1 MALQSNRRARA
12 WLLGAALIT
21 FAGAARADERAEAR
35 RHFRAGI
42 GLVRERRFVEAIEE
56 FQSAYRIL
64 PNVNVLFNIARAYS
78 DAGETER
85 ALDFYGQYLQGD
97 VPDRAEV
104 EATVRELQQRLR
116 AAQAAATPTPA
127 PTPPAPATPPAVEP
141 PATEPPPS
149 GPATP
154 VTELTPEQVAR
165 LRDAART
172 IMAFTDGAPVA
183 SAPPAPAT
191 PTRPPPATPTT
202 PAPTTPASPQ
212 DARDGTYDEQ
222 VVSATLSA
230 QSPLDAPNA
239 ITIITQQDIRLSGLT
254 NVPELLRRAVG
265 VDVMSLDSSDQQVGI
280 RGFNRR
286 LSNRVL
292 VLLDG
297 RSIYLDFLGV
307 TLWPLMPV
315 GVDEIER
322 IEVIRG
328 PGSALYGADAY
339 SGVVNIITRAPG
351 ERRNTATFG
360 AGNGGQ
366 IHGSVTSAGRA
377 RGVSYRLGFGYN
389 RAAPHALL
397 VGPSDTAY
405 RLNVDD
411 RSRALQSLRAD
422 LDLSTQLTRD
432 ISLRGGVAATAGS
445 IWFNAIGPLRWFWT
459 DIAVVQPFVQ
469 LSAHGLT
476 VRAFSNHV
484 VGTAD
489 ELLQRVGS
497 DTLINRFY
505 QDVFDLEARY
515 ARRVGTPRVPID
527 LTFGAS
533 YRAKHISWSFLNAD
547 HLLHH
552 FAGYAQAQARFGSA
566 LSAVASVRVDQHP
579 VLDSPVFSPRLAVT
593 LHPSSRRAVRLA
605 GATSFR
611 TPTMLELYL
620 DLQNPSPIAGV
631 GVRGQGGEVY
641 RGGAERLRAEN
652 ALSIDLSFMDQTLER
667 FQYELTGFYVR
678 GTDLIELTN
687 VIFDPL
693 PGRSSAGGRL
703 DVGTF
708 HFAND
713 PFATEVIGAEAAVRA
728 TPVEGLDLF
737 ANYTFA
743 LTRHDQSTVANSD
756 QRTPQHKLNVGAQ
769 LRTRFGLD
777 AEVMGHYVSAS
788 RWREQ
793 DFDTSRGVVFV
804 HYDLPDYLQLNARV
818 GVRLLSD
825 RLELGVTG
833 TNLTDNRARQHP
845 FGSPLGAR
853 VMGVATLRY

>member
-1 MALQSNRRARA
+1 MALQSTRRAHA
-12 WLLGAALIT
+12 WLLGLALIT
-21 FAGAARADERAEAR
+21 VAAPARADERAEAR

-42 GLVRERRFVEAIEE
+42 ALVRDGRFLAAIEE
-56 FQSAYRIL
+56 FQSAYAIL

-78 DAGETER
+78 DAGEFER
-85 ALDFYGQYLQGD
+85 ALDYYGQYLQGD

-104 EATVRELQQRLR
+104 EATVRELRLR
-116 AAQAAATPTPA
+116 VRERQPA
-127 PTPPAPATPPAVEP
+127 PTPTPPPAAPAPES
-141 PATEPPPS
+141 PPPQEAS
-149 GPATP
+149 QSSQAPLS
-154 VTELTPEQVAR
+154 ELTPAQRAR
-165 LRDAART
+165 LRDAAQT
-172 IMAFTDGAPVA
+172 ILAFTEGAPLNA
-183 SAPPAPAT
+183 ATPSAPAPPSVSAT
-191 PTRPPPATPTT
+191 PSATPSAA
-202 PAPTTPASPQ
+202 APPSATRGG
-212 DARDGTYDEQ
+212 DARDEAYEEQ
-222 VVSATLSA
+222 VVSATLTA

-239 ITIITQQDIRLSGLT
+239 ITIITQQDIRLSGLA
-254 NVPELLRRAVG
+254 NIPELLRRAVG
-265 VDVMSLDSSDQQVGI
+265 VDVMSLDASDQQVGI

-315 GVDEIER
+315 GLEEIER

-351 ERRNTATFG
+351 ERRNTASLG
-360 AGNGGQ
+360 VGNAGQ
-366 IHGSVTSAGRA
+366 VHGSVTSSGRA
-377 RGVSYRLGFGYN
+377 RGVSYRLGFGYD
-389 RAAPHALL
+389 RAGPHSLL
-397 VGPSDTAY
+397 VGPSDAAY
-405 RLNVDD
+405 RINVDD

-422 LDLSTQLTRD
+422 LDLSAQLSRGVT
-432 ISLRGGVAATAGS
+432 LRGGVAATAGS
-445 IWFNAIGPLRWFWT
+445 IWFNAIGPLRWFWS
-459 DIAVVQPFVQ
+459 DLAVVQPFVQ
-469 LSAHGLT
+469 LTAHGLT
-476 VRAFSNHV
+476 LRAFSNHV
-484 VGTAD
+484 AGTAD

-497 DTLINRFY
+497 DTLVNRFY

-515 ARRVGTPRVPID
+515 ARRVGTQRVPVD

-566 LSAVASVRVDQHP
+566 LSAVASLRVDQHP

-593 LHPSSRRAVRLA
+593 FHPSSRRALRLS

-620 DLQNPSPIAGV
+620 DLQNPSPLAGV

-652 ALSIDLSFMDQTLER
+652 ALSVDLSFMDQAFER
-667 FQYELTGFYVR
+667 FQYEITGFYVR

-687 VIFDPL
+687 VLFDPL
-693 PGRSSAGGRL
+693 PGRANPGGRL

-713 PFATEVIGAEAAVRA
+713 PFATEVVGVEAAVRA

-737 ANYTFA
+737 GNYTFA
-743 LTRHDQSTVANSD
+743 YTRHDQGPVVNTD
-756 QRTPQHKLNVGAQ
+756 QRTPQHKFNLGAQ
-769 LRTRFGLD
+769 LRTPFGLD
-777 AEVMGHYVSAS
+777 AELVGHFVSAS

-793 DFDTSRGVVFV
+793 DFDTARGVVFV
-804 HYDLPDYLQLNARV
+804 HYDLPSYFQLNARI
-818 GVRLLSD
+818 GVRILSD

>member
-1 MALQSNRRARA
+1 MQSNRRARA

-21 FAGAARADERAEAR
+21 FAGVARADERAEAR

-42 GLVRERRFVEAIEE
+42 SLVRERRFVEAIEE

-78 DAGETER
+78 DAGDVER

-116 AAQAAATPTPA
+116 AAQAAA
-127 PTPPAPATPPAVEP
+127 PTPPAAPATEPPPAPSP
-141 PATEPPPS
+141 PATEPPP
-149 GPATP
+149 GGVAPP

-183 SAPPAPAT
+183 SAPPPRRLPARRPGAARAPS
-191 PTRPPPATPTT
+191 PAR
-202 PAPTTPASPQ
+202 ADAPQ

-265 VDVMSLDSSDQQVGI
+265 VDVMSLDASDQQVGI

-366 IHGSVTSAGRA
+366 VHGSVTSAGRA

-397 VGPSDTAY
+397 VGPSDTTY

-411 RSRALQSLRAD
+411 RGRALESLRAD

-432 ISLRGGVAATAGS
+432 VSLRGGVAATAGS

-593 LHPSSRRAVRLA
+593 LHPSSRRALRLA

-631 GVRGQGGEVY
+631 GVRGEGGEVY

-693 PGRSSAGGRL
+693 PGRSSAGGRI
-703 DVGTF
+703 DVGSF

-743 LTRHDQSTVANSD
+743 FTRHEQGAVANSD

-793 DFDTSRGVVFV
+793 DFDASRGVVFV
-804 HYDLPDYLQLNARV
+804 HYDLPDYFQLNARV
-818 GVRLLSD
+818 GVRLLGD

-845 FGSPLGAR
+845 FGAPLGAR

>member
-1 MALQSNRRARA
+1 MSLHSVRRAQA
-12 WLLGAALIT
+12 GLLAAVLLA
-21 FAGAARADERAEAR
+21 AGAAHADERAEAR
-35 RHFRAGI
+35 RHFRAGLA
-42 GLVRERRFVEAIEE
+42 LVREGRYLAAVDE

-85 ALDFYGQYLQGD
+85 ALEFYAQYLQGD
-97 VPDRAEV
+97 VPDRADV
-104 EATVRELQQRLR
+104 EATVRELQQRQR
-116 AAQAAATPTPA
+116 AAQPAPAPTPAPPPAPSPAAPPTTAGPPAALSPEQIARLREAARAVLAATDGSSPPAA
-127 PTPPAPATPPAVEP
+127 PTPPAAAPPTPSTPPM
-141 PATEPPPS
+141 PS
-149 GPATP
+149 TP
-154 VTELTPEQVAR
+154 
-165 LRDAART
+165 RD
-172 IMAFTDGAPVA
+172 G
-183 SAPPAPAT
+183 
-191 PTRPPPATPTT
+191 
-202 PAPTTPASPQ
+202 
-212 DARDGTYDEQ
+212 DARDDTYEEQ
-222 VVSATLSA
+222 VVSATLNA

-239 ITIITQQDIRLSGLT
+239 ITILTQQDIRLSGLT
-254 NVPELLRRAVG
+254 SVPELLRRAVG
-265 VDVMSLDSSDQQVGI
+265 VDVMSLDASDQQVGV

-286 LSNRVL
+286 LSNRTL

-307 TLWPLMPV
+307 TLWPLLPV
-315 GVDEIER
+315 GVEEIER

-328 PGSALYGADAY
+328 GGSALYGADAY
-339 SGVVNIITRAPG
+339 SGVINIITRVPG
-351 ERRNTATFG
+351 ERRNVASVG
-360 AGNGGQ
+360 VGNGGQ
-366 IHGSVTSAGRA
+366 LRGSVTSSGRT
-377 RGVSYRLGFGYN
+377 RGVSYRLGFGYDQ
-389 RAAPHALL
+389 AAPHALL
-397 VGPSDTAY
+397 VGPSDVAY

-411 RSRALQSLRAD
+411 RGRSLQNIRAD
-422 LDLSTQLTRD
+422 LDLSAQLSRNV
-432 ISLRGGVAATAGS
+432 SLRGGVAATAGS
-445 IWFNAIGPLRWFWT
+445 IWFNAIGPLRWFTT
-459 DIAVVQPFVQ
+459 DIALIQPSLQ
-469 LSAHGLT
+469 LTAGGLT

-484 VGTAD
+484 FGTAD

-505 QDVFDLEARY
+505 QDVVDLEARY
-515 ARRVGTPRVPID
+515 ARRVNLGRVPLD

-533 YRAKHISWSFLNAD
+533 YRAKHISWSFLNGD

-566 LSAVASVRVDQHP
+566 LTAVASVRVDQHP

-593 LHPSSRRAVRLA
+593 LHPSARRSIRLA
-605 GATSFR
+605 GSTSFR

-620 DLQNPSPIAGV
+620 DLQNPTPIPGV
-631 GVRGQGGEVY
+631 AVRGQGGEVY

-652 ALSIDLSFMDQTLER
+652 ALSLDVSFLDQTLER
-667 FQYELTGFYVR
+667 FQYEVTAFYMR

-693 PGRSSAGGRL
+693 PGRANPGGRL

-713 PFATEVIGAEAAVRA
+713 PLATEVIGAEAAVRA

-743 LTRHDQSTVANSD
+743 FTRHEQGTLANTD
-756 QRTPQHKLNVGAQ
+756 QRTPQHKVNAGAQ

-777 AEVMGHYVSAS
+777 AEVVAHFVSAS

-793 DFDTSRGVVFV
+793 DFDAARGVVFV
-804 HYDLPDYLQLNARV
+804 HYDLPAYVQLNARV
-818 GVRLLSD
+818 GVRLLDD
-825 RLELGVTG
+825 RLEFGVTG

-853 VMGVATLRY
+853 VMGVVTLRY

>member
-1 MALQSNRRARA
+1 MSLKSVRRAQA
-12 WLLGAALIT
+12 GLLAAVLLA
-21 FAGAARADERAEAR
+21 AGAAHADERAEAR
-35 RHFRAGI
+35 RHFRAGLA
-42 GLVRERRFVEAIEE
+42 LVREGRYLAAVEE

-85 ALDFYGQYLQGD
+85 ALEFYAQYLQGD
-97 VPDRAEV
+97 VPDRADV
-104 EATVRELQQRLR
+104 EATVRDLQQRLR
-116 AAQAAATPTPA
+116 AAQPAPAPSPAPPTPSPNPTPTAPDPTAPSTPAPA
-127 PTPPAPATPPAVEP
+127 PTPVTAP
-141 PATEPPPS
+141 
-149 GPATP
+149 GP
-154 VTELTPEQVAR
+154 LSPEQVAR
-165 LRDAART
+165 LREAAR
-172 IMAFTDGAPVA
+172 AVLAATDATT
-183 SAPPAPAT
+183 PPD
-191 PTRPPPATPTT
+191 PPATPSAPTPTPVT
-202 PAPTTPASPQ
+202 PAPVPPARRDA
-212 DARDGTYDEQ
+212 DARDDTYEEQ

-239 ITIITQQDIRLSGLT
+239 ITILTQQDIRLSGLT
-254 NVPELLRRAVG
+254 SVPELLRRAVG
-265 VDVMSLDSSDQQVGI
+265 VDVMALDASDQQVGV

-286 LSNRVL
+286 LSNRTL

-307 TLWPLMPV
+307 TLWPLLPV
-315 GVDEIER
+315 GVEEIER

-328 PGSALYGADAY
+328 GGSALYGADAY
-339 SGVVNIITRAPG
+339 SGVINIITRAPG
-351 ERRNTATFG
+351 ERRNVASVG
-360 AGNGGQ
+360 IGNGGQ
-366 IHGSVTSAGRA
+366 LRGSVTSSGRT
-377 RGVSYRLGFGYN
+377 RGVSYRLGFGYDQ
-389 RAAPHALL
+389 AAPHALL
-397 VGPSDTAY
+397 VGPSDVTY

-411 RSRALQSLRAD
+411 RGRALQNLRAD
-422 LDLSTQLTRD
+422 LDLSAQLSRAV
-432 ISLRGGVAATAGS
+432 SLRGGVSATAGS
-445 IWFNAIGPLRWFWT
+445 IWFNAIGPLRWFTT
-459 DIAVVQPFVQ
+459 DIALIQPSLQ
-469 LSAHGLT
+469 LTAGGLT

-484 VGTAD
+484 FGTAD

-515 ARRVGTPRVPID
+515 ARRVNAGRVPLD

-533 YRAKHISWSFLNAD
+533 YRAKHISWSFLNGD

-552 FAGYAQAQARFGSA
+552 FAGYAQAQARFGTA

-593 LHPSSRRAVRLA
+593 LHPSARRSIRLA
-605 GATSFR
+605 GSTSFR

-620 DLQNPSPIAGV
+620 DLQNPTPIPGV
-631 GVRGQGGEVY
+631 AVRGQGGEVY
-641 RGGAERLRAEN
+641 RGGADRLRAEN
-652 ALSIDLSFMDQTLER
+652 ALSLDLSFLDQTLER
-667 FQYELTGFYVR
+667 FQYEVTAFYMR

-693 PGRSSAGGRL
+693 PGRANPGGRL

-713 PFATEVIGAEAAVRA
+713 PLATEVIGAEAAVRA

-743 LTRHDQSTVANSD
+743 FTRHEQGALANTD
-756 QRTPQHKLNVGAQ
+756 QRTPQHKVNAGAQ

-777 AEVMGHYVSAS
+777 AEVVAHFVSAS

-793 DFDTSRGVVFV
+793 DFDTARGVVFV
-804 HYDLPDYLQLNARV
+804 HYDLPSYVQLNARV
-818 GVRLLSD
+818 GIRLLDD
-825 RLELGVTG
+825 RLEFGVTG

>member
-1 MALQSNRRARA
+1 MSLHSVRRAQA
-12 WLLGAALIT
+12 GLLAAVLLA
-21 FAGAARADERAEAR
+21 AGAAHADERAEAR
-35 RHFRAGI
+35 RHFRAGLA
-42 GLVRERRFVEAIEE
+42 LVREGRYLAAVEE

-85 ALDFYGQYLQGD
+85 ALEFYAQYLQGD
-97 VPDRAEV
+97 VPDRADV

-116 AAQAAATPTPA
+116 VAQPAPA
-127 PTPPAPATPPAVEP
+127 PTPPAPAPAPSPAAPPTTDGPPAALSPDQIARLREAARAVLAATDASSPPAAPTPPA
-141 PATEPPPS
+141 
-149 GPATP
+149 
-154 VTELTPEQVAR
+154 
-165 LRDAART
+165 
-172 IMAFTDGAPVA
+172 
-183 SAPPAPAT
+183 AT
-191 PTRPPPATPTT
+191 PTPAPPSPPTT
-202 PAPTTPASPQ
+202 PRDG
-212 DARDGTYDEQ
+212 DARDDTYEEQ
-222 VVSATLSA
+222 VVSATLNA

-239 ITIITQQDIRLSGLT
+239 ITILTQQDIRLSGLT
-254 NVPELLRRAVG
+254 SVPELLRRAVG
-265 VDVMSLDSSDQQVGI
+265 VDVMSLDASDQQVGV

-286 LSNRVL
+286 LSNRTL

-307 TLWPLMPV
+307 TLWPLLPV
-315 GVDEIER
+315 GVEEIER

-328 PGSALYGADAY
+328 GGSALYGADAY
-339 SGVVNIITRAPG
+339 SGVINIITRVPG
-351 ERRNTATFG
+351 ERRNVASVG
-360 AGNGGQ
+360 VGNGGQ
-366 IHGSVTSAGRA
+366 LRGSVTSSGRT
-377 RGVSYRLGFGYN
+377 RGVSYRLGFGYDQ
-389 RAAPHALL
+389 AAPHALL
-397 VGPSDTAY
+397 VGPSDVAY

-411 RSRALQSLRAD
+411 RGRSLQNIRAD
-422 LDLSTQLTRD
+422 LDLSAQLSRNV
-432 ISLRGGVAATAGS
+432 SLRGGVAATAGS
-445 IWFNAIGPLRWFWT
+445 IWFNAIGPLRWFTT
-459 DIAVVQPFVQ
+459 DIALIQPSLQ
-469 LSAHGLT
+469 LTAGGLT

-484 VGTAD
+484 FGTAD

-497 DTLINRFY
+497 DTLVNRFY
-505 QDVFDLEARY
+505 QDVVDLEARY
-515 ARRVGTPRVPID
+515 ARRVNLGRVPLD

-533 YRAKHISWSFLNAD
+533 YRAKHISWSFLNGD

-566 LSAVASVRVDQHP
+566 LTAVASVRVDQHP

-593 LHPSSRRAVRLA
+593 LHPSARRSIRLA
-605 GATSFR
+605 GSTSFR

-620 DLQNPSPIAGV
+620 DLQNPTPIPGV
-631 GVRGQGGEVY
+631 AVRGQGGEVY

-652 ALSIDLSFMDQTLER
+652 ALSLDVSFLDQTLER
-667 FQYELTGFYVR
+667 FQYEVTAFYMR

-693 PGRSSAGGRL
+693 PGRANPGGRL

-713 PFATEVIGAEAAVRA
+713 PLATEVIGAEAAVRA

-743 LTRHDQSTVANSD
+743 FTRHEQGTLANTD
-756 QRTPQHKLNVGAQ
+756 QRTPQHKVNAGAQ

-777 AEVMGHYVSAS
+777 AEVVAHFVSAS

-793 DFDTSRGVVFV
+793 DFDAARGVVFV
-804 HYDLPDYLQLNARV
+804 HYDLPAYLQLNARV
-818 GVRLLSD
+818 GVRLLDD
-825 RLELGVTG
+825 RLEFGVTG

-853 VMGVATLRY
+853 VMGVVTLRY